1 MKISGREKQLVPK
14 WQAHSAPAAEAYSS
28 SPVFLEKSFF
38 VFVTLK
44 MSGTVSFPSP
54 AFPLLFASATNS
66 LRGNFPPPPPSL
78 WFCPP
83 ASQLPRPWPL
93 RSAAHWRKEEKS
105 SLAGSGEDFANGMP
119 WEGRLYPCRTKWNS
133 AKARPTQP
141 CHGERRK
148 KFSYATE
155 EENCGIAFRPSFLSS
170 TFFLAHLRTR
180 KSTGRKEVDEKGS
193 KYMV

>member
-1 MKISGREKQLVPK
+1 MKISGRENQLVPK
-14 WQAHSAPAAEAYSS
+14 WQAHSAPAAEAYFS
-28 SPVFLEKSFF
+28 SPVFLEKSFFF

-54 AFPLLFASATNS
+54 AFPLCLCDQLTPWELSSPFSIS
-66 LRGNFPPPPPSL
+66 LVL
-78 WFCPP
+78 P
-83 ASQLPRPWPL
+83 AGVSIAAPVAAPL
-93 RSAAHWRKEEKS
+93 WRKEEKS

-119 WEGRLYPCRTKWNS
+119 GEGRLYPCRTKRNS

-141 CHGERRK
+141 CHGERGK
-148 KFSYATE
+148 TFSYATE

>member
-1 MKISGREKQLVPK
+1 MSGHENFRTGKPTRPIGEHTRPLLRRTIFLPPCSWKKVLRFCYPEDVRNCFISLP
-14 WQAHSAPAAEAYSS
+14 SISS
-28 SPVFLEKSFF
+28 SLRLCDQLTPWEL
-38 VFVTLK
+38 
-44 MSGTVSFPSP
+44 SFPPSVSLVLP
-54 AFPLLFASATNS
+54 AGVSIAAPVAAPL
-66 LRGNFPPPPPSL
+66 
-78 WFCPP
+78 
-83 ASQLPRPWPL
+83 
-93 RSAAHWRKEEKS
+93 WRKEEKS

-119 WEGRLYPCRTKWNS
+119 GEGRLFPCRTKWNS
-133 AKARPTQP
+133 ANARPTQP

-148 KFSYATE
+148 TFSYATE